1 MAKSLDKVLQPDG
14 TYKWE
19 LVEPTA
25 SEKMGNGP
33 EAPVVCPAPEPL
45 VPGELAIDETAPE
58 KGILTAN
65 LKTMTKSEL
74 EIYGRSIGIELD
86 KRHTK
91 VDLIAELEQFLSAK

>member
-1 MAKSLDKVLQPDG
+1 MSKSLDHVLQPDG

-19 LVEPTA
+19 EVELVHSTAPTEP
-25 SEKMGNGP
+25 E
-33 EAPVVCPAPEPL
+33 VCPAPEPL

-58 KGILTAN
+58 EGILTAN

-91 VDLIAELEQFLSAK
+91 VDLIAELKNFISAN